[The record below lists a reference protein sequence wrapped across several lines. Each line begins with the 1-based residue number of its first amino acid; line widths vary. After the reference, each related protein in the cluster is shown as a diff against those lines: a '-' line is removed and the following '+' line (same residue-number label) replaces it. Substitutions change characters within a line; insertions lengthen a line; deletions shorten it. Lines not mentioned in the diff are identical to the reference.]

1 MEPTQSDGAPNP
13 QARPEVRA
21 ASPNPEPTL
30 DTANGHAH
38 GGHVIHEPPTLAK
51 RLALLVTLLV
61 VAVLVGAVVVRMQ
74 SAMAGQ
80 AQIEADRAA
89 SAAAA
94 NEAPEVDVIHP
105 VNAMLTPVVVLSGAL
120 EPAQSADLGFEVPG
134 RIARVDVQLG
144 QVVRAGTVLG
154 TLDRA
159 SIGAQASASQAAI
172 GVAEANVAMLRERVE
187 LLRTLASTGA
197 APERDLTAATQQLA
211 IAEAQVRQAQAGS
224 RAVSTSVADHTLRA
238 PFDGVVTRVPDGVGQ
253 VVAPGVP
260 VFHVEDLSSL
270 TLRTTVSQTELEAL
284 RQGMP
289 ASLEGPPEAGGGATG
304 TVTSVVRSLDASSR
318 RAPAEVVIPNADG
331 RLVAH
336 ALVRARVATGAPIPA
351 VRVPASARRS
361 DGTVLVVAASG
372 LIEARRVE
380 AQADLD
386 GTWLVPIGLAIDD
399 QVVVR
404 AAMVRP
410 GATVRA
416 RLTDG
421 TAPAVVEGAPTA
433 ATEQQG
439 S

>member
-1 MEPTQSDGAPNP
+1 MEPTQSNGASD
-13 QARPEVRA
+13 AEVRA
-21 ASPNPEPTL
+21 ATPSEEPLREPSSST
-30 DTANGHAH
+30 H
-38 GGHVIHEPPTLAK
+38 GGHVIHEPPTFAK
-51 RLALLVTLLV
+51 RIAALVALLV
-61 VAVLVGAVVVRMQ
+61 VLVLGGAVVVRMQ
-74 SAMAGQ
+74 GAMADQ
-80 AQIEADRAA
+80 AQIEADRGAA
-89 SAAAA
+89 AAAA
-94 NEAPEVDVIHP
+94 NEAPEVDVVHP
-105 VNAMLTPVVVLSGAL
+105 VPGQLTPLVVLSGAL

-144 QVVRAGTVLG
+144 QTVRAGTVLG

-187 LLRTLASTGA
+187 LLRTLASSGA
-197 APERDLTAATQQLA
+197 APERDLTSATQQLA

-224 RAVSTSVADHTLRA
+224 RAVSTSVADHTLHA
-238 PFDGVVTRVPDGVGQ
+238 PFNGVVTRVPDGVGQ
-253 VVAPGVP
+253 VVAPGLA

-289 ASLEGPPEAGGGATG
+289 AVLEGSNASG
-304 TVTSVVRSLDASSR
+304 TITSLVRSLDASSR

-351 VRVPASARRS
+351 VRIPPSARRS
-361 DGTVLVVAASG
+361 DGSVLVVTASG
-372 LIEARRVE
+372 VIEARTVE
-380 AQADLD
+380 AQSDLD
-386 GTWLVPIGLAIDD
+386 GTWLVPVGLTVED

-404 AAMVRP
+404 AAMVRA

-416 RLTDG
+416 HLTDG
-421 TAPAVVEGAPTA
+421 AAPAVVEGGAP
-433 ATEQQG
+433 ATTGEQQG
-439 S
+439 G